1 LIGLIASAQMPATRQ
16 QLNGATKRK
25 QKQKFANR
33 KNEKELKMK
42 KIAETFDAALELLKI
57 QQARKIL
64 RPRRVWRKS
73 KLDKFSEELFS
84 LRELGAT
91 GEEMRLYLRKYRGV
105 VASRPTIYR
114 IFHPRTTCLTTRLGG
129 RSNVKTAASKSRK
142 K

>member
-1 LIGLIASAQMPATRQ
+1 
-16 QLNGATKRK
+16 
-25 QKQKFANR
+25 
-33 KNEKELKMK
+33 MK